1 MWINDKYYAVE
12 DVGMFSHRDKKES
25 PPPKDSELN
34 ELYQLFNIT
43 KIPKNSNGGL
53 ERPSTLIGKILKS
66 TVQRMREMCQND
78 M

>member
-1 MWINDKYYAVE
+1 MWINGKYYGVE

-25 PPPKDSELN
+25 PPPKDAELN

-53 ERPSTLIGKILKS
+53 ERPAALIGKVLKS
-66 TVQRMREMCQND
+66 TVQSLREMCQND